1 MSYITPEGHAL
12 LKERLS
18 FLWKTERPSVT
29 QKVREA
35 AAMGDRSENAEYIYG
50 KKQLREIDKK
60 VRFLTK
66 RLDSLE
72 VINRLPNDQTK
83 IYFGAWVTI
92 ESASTKTRHTY
103 RIVGSDETEVNSR
116 YISVEAPL
124 ARALI
129 GKRCGDTVSIIK
141 PEEILPNVE
150 RTITNEGQELRHQI
164 IYIDYAGEQKEC

>member
-1 MSYITPEGHAL
+1 
-12 LKERLS
+12 
-18 FLWKTERPSVT
+18 
-29 QKVREA
+29 
-35 AAMGDRSENAEYIYG
+35 MGDRSENAEYIYG

-92 ESASTKTRHTY
+92 ESGSTKIRHTY
-103 RIVGSDETEVNSR
+103 RIVGSDETELNSR

-141 PEEILPNVE
+141 PEEKLPNVE
-150 RTITNEGQELRHQI
+150 RTITNERQELRHQI
-164 IYIDYAGEQKEC
+164 IYIDYAGEHKEC

>member
-18 FLWKTERPSVT
+18 FLWKTARPSVT
-29 QKVREA
+29 QRVREA

-92 ESASTKTRHTY
+92 ESGSTKNRHTY
-103 RIVGSDETEVNSR
+103 RIVGSDETELNSR

-141 PEEILPNVE
+141 PEEILPNAE

-164 IYIDYAGEQKEC
+164 IHIDYAGKHKEC

>member
-1 MSYITPEGHAL
+1 
-12 LKERLS
+12 
-18 FLWKTERPSVT
+18 
-29 QKVREA
+29 
-35 AAMGDRSENAEYIYG
+35 MGDRSENAEYIYG
-50 KKQLREIDKK
+50 KKQLRQIDKK

-92 ESASTKTRHTY
+92 ESASTKKRHTY
-103 RIVGSDETEVNSR
+103 RIVGSDETELNSR

-129 GKRCGDTVSIIK
+129 GKRCRDTVSIIK

-164 IYIDYAGEQKEC
+164 IYIDYAGEHKEC

>member
-1 MSYITPEGHAL
+1 
-12 LKERLS
+12 
-18 FLWKTERPSVT
+18 
-29 QKVREA
+29 
-35 AAMGDRSENAEYIYG
+35 MGDRSENAEYIYG
-50 KKQLREIDKK
+50 KKQRREIDKK

-92 ESASTKTRHTY
+92 ESASTKNRHTY
-103 RIVGSDETEVNSR
+103 RIVGSDETELNSR

-129 GKRCGDTVSIIK
+129 GKQCGDTVSIIK
-141 PEEILPNVE
+141 PEEKLPNVE
-150 RTITNEGQELRHQI
+150 RTVTKERQELQHQI
-164 IYIDYAGEQKEC
+164 IYIDYAGEQKQC

>member
-1 MSYITPEGHAL
+1 MTYITPEGHAL
-12 LKERLS
+12 LKKRLS

-141 PEEILPNVE
+141 PEEILPNAE

-164 IYIDYAGEQKEC
+164 IHIDYAGKHKEC